1 MQEYY
6 QVIKYIV
13 SLTKNSIFMIGFY
26 LLGTSYFFDR
36 FLPDRDF
43 RHGKVNGWRGG
54 LIDTFWYIQSFS
66 NSSGVTLHLQQ
77 SRSVIPNQI
86 YKFWE
91 HVQTLSEVETSH
103 TVIMT

>member
-1 MQEYY
+1 MPEYY

-26 LLGTSYFFDR
+26 LIGTSYLFDR

-43 RHGKVNGWRGG
+43 RHGKVNGWCGV
-54 LIDTFWYIQSFS
+54 LIDTFWFIQSFS

-77 SRSVIPNQI
+77 SKSVIPNQI

-91 HVQTLSEVETSH
+91 HVQTRSEVEK
-103 TVIMT
+103 IILL